1 MIRGRTETM
10 THHILSRPS
19 FLVTSVTQIG
29 VSDAKLVAI
38 MDRQIAHQGRERPP
52 RKKDSE
58 FLDALPEKKIPTPIA
73 NAM

>member
-1 MIRGRTETM
+1 
-10 THHILSRPS
+10 
-19 FLVTSVTQIG
+19 
-29 VSDAKLVAI
+29 